1 MLGEVFKLAKQ
12 AGLGTGSLPSPL
24 LLPSDPG
31 VLGAFWIPA
40 TFFQR
45 SGVDSPT
52 GWFTQV

>member
-52 GWFTQV
+52 GWLTQV